1 VRGAKR
7 AGASPRPGDEPSTL
21 EVVERL
27 AQQQQQVQRV
37 LEAVRALD

>member
-21 EVVERL
+21 DVVERL
-27 AQQQQQVQRV
+27 AQQQQLQRV